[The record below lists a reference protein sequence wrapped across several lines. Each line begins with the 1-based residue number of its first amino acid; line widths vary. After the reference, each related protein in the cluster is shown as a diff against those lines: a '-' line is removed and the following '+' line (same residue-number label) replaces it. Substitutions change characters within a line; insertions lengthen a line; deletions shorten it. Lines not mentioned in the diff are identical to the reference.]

1 MRAETGFWL
10 AFQTAVCGNSDKGA
24 RDDGCTQ
31 WQPKYWQAIYETVV
45 SHPVHPTA
53 EYVYEHLKPRHPSLS
68 LGTVYRNLGI
78 LAEQGLIRKIGAQGD
93 ADRFDG
99 NMEPHS
105 HVQCRECGRLED
117 VFLSYD
123 AQMDE
128 KAQEV
133 TGFQIKEHSVIF
145 SGICPSVCGKGKNRL
160 TRRSGLVGQFGWAGM
175 AN

>member
-1 MRAETGFWL
+1 MRYSKQREL
-10 AFQTAVCGNSDKGA
+10 VMQTVQNLCD
-24 RDDGCTQ
+24 
-31 WQPKYWQAIYETVV
+31 
-45 SHPVHPTA
+45 HPTA
-53 EYVYEHLKPRHPSLS
+53 EEIYDAAVKDCPGLS

-145 SGICPSVCGKGKNRL
+145 SGICPQCAAKEK
-160 TRRSGLVGQFGWAGM
+160 TA
-175 AN
+175 

>member
-1 MRAETGFWL
+1 MVVRR
-10 AFQTAVCGNSDKGA
+10 QSKI
-24 RDDGCTQ
+24 R
-31 WQPKYWQAIYETVV
+31 QAIYETVV

-105 HVQCRECGRLED
+105 HVQCRECARLED

-145 SGICPSVCGKGKNRL
+145 SGICPQCAAKEK
-160 TRRSGLVGQFGWAGM
+160 TA
-175 AN
+175 